1 LIHKLA
7 IATTPHQPRPLS
19 GRQPYATHGHAS
31 SLALR
36 RRDVRTRPTDIL
48 RDMSGEQLP
57 LGGVDPVSGTR
68 VEPFATPGVTTRPAS
83 TLLAER
89 AADYLK
95 AGPAD
100 SASLIASVCQLSAV
114 PVLVAEHLAVTLLR
128 DEPRFAR
135 TADGAWRLS
144 EPSAPRWRVSVETVE
159 SEERAEAMEPTEP
172 LLASLS
178 FAVVDVETTGGRPHA
193 GDRITEI
200 AVVTVKDGAV
210 ASVFETLVNP
220 ERSIPP
226 FITRLTNIS
235 WEMVR
240 DKAPFRDVC
249 TDIVNAL
256 EGHVFVAHNANFD
269 WRFVSAEV
277 GRSSGRE
284 LTGRR
289 LCTVRLSRR
298 LLPQLRSRSL
308 DWVARHYGV
317 EIPHGMRHRAAGDA
331 LATAH
336 CLLALLGDAKS
347 HGCTR
352 WSDLERFL
360 ASGSATRKPRRSRRP
375 SAMPQPV
382 DRDTTA

>member
-1 LIHKLA
+1 
-7 IATTPHQPRPLS
+7 
-19 GRQPYATHGHAS
+19 
-31 SLALR
+31 
-36 RRDVRTRPTDIL
+36 
-48 RDMSGEQLP
+48 MSGEQLP
-57 LGGVDPVSGTR
+57 LGSVDPVSGTR
-68 VEPFATPGVTTRPAS
+68 VEPFATLGVTTRPES

-89 AADYLK
+89 AAAFLK

-100 SASLIASVCQLSAV
+100 SASLIASGCQLSAV
-114 PVLVAEHLAVTLLR
+114 PALVAEHLAVTLLR
-128 DEPRFAR
+128 DQPRFAR

-144 EPSAPRWRVSVETVE
+144 EPAAPRWRVSAEEAEEAETA
-159 SEERAEAMEPTEP
+159 EETEP

-200 AVVTVKDGAV
+200 AVVTVRNGAV
-210 ASVFETLVNP
+210 AGVFETLVNP

-249 TDIVNAL
+249 ADIVNAL

-336 CLLALLGDAKS
+336 CLLRLLDDAKS
-347 HGCTR
+347 HGCAR

-360 ASGSATRKPRRSRRP
+360 ASGSAAQKPRRIRRP

-382 DRDTTA
+382 DRDTTS

>member
-1 LIHKLA
+1 MWRMGMRRFALVICCVVRSE
-7 IATTPHQPRPLS
+7 QPLLN
-19 GRQPYATHGHAS
+19 A
-31 SLALR
+31 
-36 RRDVRTRPTDIL
+36 
-48 RDMSGEQLP
+48 
-57 LGGVDPVSGTR
+57 VDPVSGTR
-68 VEPFATPGVTTRPAS
+68 LEPFATPGVSTRPES
-83 TLLAER
+83 GLLALR
-89 AADYLK
+89 AADFLR

-114 PVLVAEHLAVTLLR
+114 PAVVAEHMALTLLR
-128 DEPRFAR
+128 DHPRFAR
-135 TADGAWRLS
+135 TPDGAWRLS
-144 EPSAPRWRVSVETVE
+144 EPAPSGWRMTAPDE
-159 SEERAEAMEPTEP
+159 EP
-172 LLASLS
+172 LLSSLT
-178 FAVVDVETTGGRPHA
+178 FAVVDVETTGGRPDT

-200 AVVTVKDGAV
+200 AVVTVRDGAV
-210 ASVFETLVNP
+210 LDVFETLVNP

-249 TDIVNAL
+249 EDVLRAL
-256 EGHVFVAHNANFD
+256 DGSVFVAHNANFD

-277 GRSSGRE
+277 ARSTGRE

-331 LATAH
+331 LATAR
-336 CLLALLGDAKS
+336 CLLRLLDEARS
-347 HGCTR
+347 HGCER
-352 WSDLERFL
+352 WSELERFL
-360 ASGSATRKPRRSRRP
+360 ARGRATSKKKRRRRGLSG
-375 SAMPQPV
+375 MPKPV
-382 DRDTTA
+382 DKDTTA

>member
-1 LIHKLA
+1 
-7 IATTPHQPRPLS
+7 
-19 GRQPYATHGHAS
+19 
-31 SLALR
+31 
-36 RRDVRTRPTDIL
+36 
-48 RDMSGEQLP
+48 MSGEQLP
-57 LGGVDPVSGTR
+57 LGSVDPVSGTR
-68 VEPFATPGVTTRPAS
+68 VEPFATPGVTTRPES

-114 PVLVAEHLAVTLLR
+114 PALVAEHLAVTLLR
-128 DEPRFAR
+128 DQPRFAR

-144 EPSAPRWRVSVETVE
+144 EPAAPRWRVSAQDAEGGAAELTAE
-159 SEERAEAMEPTEP
+159 HTAEHTAERTKGEETEP

-210 ASVFETLVNP
+210 AGVFETLVNP

-249 TDIVNAL
+249 ADIVNVL

-336 CLLALLGDAKS
+336 CLLRLLDDAKS
-347 HGCTR
+347 HGCAR

-360 ASGSATRKPRRSRRP
+360 ASGSATPKPRRSRRP

>member
-1 LIHKLA
+1 MRRMGMRVFAPIVSCVVSSE
-7 IATTPHQPRPLS
+7 QPLLN
-19 GRQPYATHGHAS
+19 A
-31 SLALR
+31 
-36 RRDVRTRPTDIL
+36 
-48 RDMSGEQLP
+48 
-57 LGGVDPVSGTR
+57 VDPVSGTR
-68 VEPFATPGVTTRPAS
+68 LEPFATTGVSTRPES
-83 TLLAER
+83 GLLAQR
-89 AADYLK
+89 AADFLR

-100 SASLIASVCQLSAV
+100 SALLIASVCQLSAV
-114 PVLVAEHLAVTLLR
+114 PAVVAEHMALTLLR
-128 DEPRFAR
+128 DHPRFAR

-144 EPSAPRWRVSVETVE
+144 EPAPPGWRMAAPDE
-159 SEERAEAMEPTEP
+159 EP
-172 LLASLS
+172 LLSSLT
-178 FAVVDVETTGGRPHA
+178 FAVVDVETTGGRPDT

-210 ASVFETLVNP
+210 VDVFETLVNP

-249 TDIVNAL
+249 SDVLRAL
-256 EGHVFVAHNANFD
+256 DGSVFVAHNANFD

-277 GRSSGRE
+277 ARSTGRE

-336 CLLALLGDAKS
+336 CLLRLLDDARS
-347 HGCTR
+347 HGCER
-352 WSDLERFL
+352 WSELERFL
-360 ASGSATRKPRRSRRP
+360 ARGTVTSKKKRRRRGLSG
-375 SAMPQPV
+375 MPKPV
-382 DRDTTA
+382 DKDTTA